1 MILLAVRTFQ
11 PGFTDKI
18 IFKPEEMLKKKEKRK
33 KRPCG
38 YKNLKL
44 LLEPCLDHSL

>member
-18 IFKPEEMLKKKEKRK
+18 IFKPEEMLKKKKKEKR
-33 KRPCG
+33 
-38 YKNLKL
+38 
-44 LLEPCLDHSL
+44 DHVDIKF